1 MSRRRVR
8 LVLLCEDRQ
17 HEAFARRFFESM
29 GWEKRQ
35 LEVIRSPKG
44 RGAAEQWVRA
54 EYPAQVQKLR
64 SAPHIDGGLAV
75 LIDEDLGGPGSREKD
90 LAMALQGVGAPPLG
104 DTERV
109 ALAAPARNIET
120 WFAYLKGDEVDEVTA
135 YPRLA
140 QERAC
145 RPMAA
150 TLTAMCRGRQLRDP
164 APPSLDRACAE
175 YRARLDR

>member
-17 HEAFARRFFESM
+17 HEAFVRRFFELM

-35 LEVIRSPKG
+35 LEVVRSPKG
-44 RGAAEQWVRA
+44 RGAAEQWVRS

-64 SAPHIDGGLAV
+64 SAPHIDAGLAV
-75 LIDEDLGGPGSREKD
+75 LIDEDLGGPGSRERD
-90 LAMALQGVGAPPLG
+90 LARALHAAGVRPLG

-120 WFAYLKGDEVDEVTA
+120 WFAYLRGDEVDELTE

-140 QERAC
+140 QEREC
-145 RPMAA
+145 RPMATILA
-150 TLTAMCRGRQLRDP
+150 GMCRQRQLREP